1 MCVDDPNGDLRRPD
15 ERSSSGGVGVV
26 RLALQTR
33 LCAAAATA
41 SAAGMSVAV
50 NMVKP

>member
-15 ERSSSGGVGVV
+15 EMSSSGRVGVASP
-26 RLALQTR
+26 ALETPAR
-33 LCAAAATA
+33 AAASAA

-50 NMVKP
+50 IMVKP

>member
-15 ERSSSGGVGVV
+15 EMSSSGGVGVA
-26 RLALQTR
+26 RPARQILAR
-33 LCAAAATA
+33 AAA

-50 NMVKP
+50 IMVKP